1 MICFSAG
8 WLYYVDLTFNTVT
21 AINMVL
27 AVGIAV
33 DYSAHI
39 AHSFLVVKGTRDER
53 AKLALL
59 RIGGEVLSGAFT
71 TFLAVV
77 VMAAAEHYIFEAFF
91 RMFAAIIM
99 FGVWNGVVVLPV
111 LLSLIGPGTYGESS

>member
-1 MICFSAG
+1 MVSVAAG

-39 AHSFLVVKGTRDER
+39 AHSFLVVEGTRDQR
-53 AKLALL
+53 AKSALM

-77 VMAAAEHYIFEAFF
+77 VMAAAEHYIFEVFF
-91 RMFAAIIM
+91 KMFAAIII
-99 FGVWNGVVVLPV
+99 FGIWHGVVVLPV
-111 LLSLIGPGTYGESS
+111 LLSLIGPATYAEP